1 MTSKS
6 SSRSAPQGK
15 VLSTADLRRPQVLS
29 AALNEFGDGGYYGTT
44 VADVARAA
52 SISPAYVFKLFP
64 SKELLFAAALE
75 ECYEKVIAALA
86 LEADALDDTGTT
98 GEALDP
104 TTVLDRLGDAY
115 AKLIGDRRLLMMQ
128 VHAQSVAEIPEIG
141 RALREGLAR
150 ITTFAKDRSRGSDED
165 VQRFVAFGQLCH
177 LLVTAGVENIPEP
190 WARILDQGMQHPD

>member
-1 MTSKS
+1 MSPTS
-6 SSRSAPQGK
+6 SSQSTSQGK

-44 VADVARAA
+44 VADVGRAA

-75 ECYEKVIAALA
+75 ECYDQVIAALV
-86 LEADALDDTGTT
+86 LEADAVDEAGTA
-98 GEALDP
+98 GDPPDP
-104 TTVLDRLGDAY
+104 TTMLDRLGGAY

-128 VHAQSVAEIPEIG
+128 VHAQSVAGIPEIG

-150 ITTFAKDRSRGSDED
+150 ITAFAKERSRGSDED

-177 LLVTAGVENIPEP
+177 LLVTAEIENIPEP
-190 WARILDQGMQHPD
+190 WARILDQGMRHPD